1 MMIVIVIRERGG
13 DQGTDNRQTDDR
25 QSMNMK
31 MNMTE
36 YEYEYEYDRQTDDE
50 YNDDSDDEQ
59 GEFYYF
65 IFSIKSLID
74 VIS

>member
-1 MMIVIVIRERGG
+1 MTIVIVIRERGG

-25 QSMNMK
+25 QNMNMNMN
-31 MNMTE
+31 MNMTDRQMT
-36 YEYEYEYDRQTDDE
+36 DRQTDDE